1 MSLTN
6 KLKSKI
12 LNKSN
17 MYNFYKKE
25 YENTGKKIREHEKI
39 LNSYQ
44 NLFNTLY

>member
-12 LNKSN
+12 LNKSD

-39 LNSYQ
+39 LKNMKKCLKE
-44 NLFNTLY
+44 N